1 MNGVIGKP
9 FCLKHLNKSEK
20 PYLAVAVALAAW
32 YNILRIVVRSSCLD
46 WKDVHRAYLAFFDWR
61 CKYVFKRMEKTLH
74 ILTGVFHEIR
84 DGNLDLGLPMTERMN
99 FSRYMRIFMGWW
111 HV

>member
-1 MNGVIGKP
+1 MDLGQKRKRNGGSMNGVIGKP

-20 PYLAVAVALAAW
+20 PYLVVAVALAAW
-32 YNILRIVVRSSCLD
+32 YNILRIVVRSRCLD

-84 DGNLDLGLPMTERMN
+84 DGNLE
-99 FSRYMRIFMGWW
+99 FRIAYDRKDEF
-111 HV
+111 